1 MALSKEEK
9 QRRVFDKAI
18 RLFQNTQA
26 ALRNERLQCLQ
37 DRRFANVA
45 GAQWE
50 DLRLQFE
57 NRPMMEVNRVALAV
71 RRGISEMRNNPVSVT
86 FVSKDGKD
94 ATKFADVCSSLYRAD
109 EQDSSADDAYATA
122 DGDAL
127 TGGFGAYRLRAV
139 LADPYNADPVKRE
152 YQRIVI
158 EPIPDADSTVFFD
171 LNAKQMDKSDATHC
185 WVLSSLSKTQYE
197 SDYGELPEILRD
209 TEQKQSRIDYIGGN
223 DGVNQLASMQKTV
236 FQSQFDWLTPDVV
249 FVAEY
254 YCVES
259 VNEKA
264 QKWTNPSGD
273 VEYYDVEELEEPY
286 DPTDENS
293 KSLQDFLT
301 TTGWTMA
308 EEVTRPVRKVH
319 KYLMDGARILRDD
332 GYIAGEYIP
341 IIPVYGIRTFVDN
354 VERTMGIVR
363 TAKDPQRMLNVQAS
377 RLLEI
382 ASLSTYKKPIV
393 NPEQIAGH
401 EEMWATDNINQWPYL
416 LLNPMMGPDGNIVAA
431 GPQSYTSPPEVPQAL
446 SALIQMTSTMI
457 DDLMGAPTAND
468 QISPNVSGKAMDLG
482 QQAKSLNLYQIMD
495 NRAKSRKHAGK
506 VYLSIA
512 KEIYTDSGRFMKAI
526 TPDGQVSSVELNKPT
541 MTENGQTQANDFE
554 NADLDVSVDVGPTS
568 VSRKAALAR
577 EFTGLLQF
585 VQNDP
590 QTAKIIMMMILRN
603 TEGEGLGDFQEWV
616 RSQLVQ
622 MGVLKPNDEEKKAME
637 AAAANQQPDAQTLAL
652 QAMAQEQQA
661 SAVLKRV
668 QTIKTMADAQK
679 VSTDAEKTRAET
691 AQIISQMS
699 IDQRN
704 HLMEMLQAVQQPTQQ
719 APSPGPAQP
728 APGPSA
734 LPQIL
739 QNPASGPSVNQ

>member
-9 QRRVFDKAI
+9 NRRVFDKAI

-71 RRGISEMRNNPVSVT
+71 RRGISEMRNNPVSVS
-86 FVSKDGKD
+86 FIAKDGKD
-94 ATKFADVCSSLYRAD
+94 ATKFADVCTALFRAD

-139 LADPYNADPVKRE
+139 LADPYNPDPAKRE
-152 YQRIVI
+152 YQRIIV

-185 WVLSSLSKTQYE
+185 WVLSSLSKSQYE
-197 SDYGELPEILRD
+197 ADYGELPEILKSAEGRV
-209 TEQKQSRIDYIGGN
+209 SRIDSVTNG
-223 DGVNQLASMQKTV
+223 DGVNMLASMQKTV

-249 FVAEY
+249 YIAEY
-254 YCVES
+254 YCVEE
-259 VNEKA
+259 VKEKA
-264 QKWTNPSGD
+264 EKWTNPAGEIAYHDS
-273 VEYYDVEELEEPY
+273 EELDEL
-286 DPTDENS
+286 DPDTGA
-293 KSLQDFLT
+293 KFRDFLT
-301 TTGWTMA
+301 LTGWTMV
-308 EEVTRPVRKVH
+308 EELKRPVRKVH

-382 ASLSTYKKPIV
+382 ASLSTYKKPIFT
-393 NPEQIAGH
+393 PEQVAGH
-401 EEMWATDNINQWPYL
+401 EERWATDNINQYPYM
-416 LLNPMMGPDGNIVAA
+416 LNNALIGPDGTQIVSV
-431 GPQSYTSPPEVPQAL
+431 GPASYTSPPEVPQAL

-457 DDLMGAPTAND
+457 DDLMGAPTQND
-468 QISPNVSGKAMDLG
+468 QIMANVSGKAVDLT
-482 QQAKSLNLYQIMD
+482 QQAKSLNLFQIMD
-495 NRAKSRKHAGK
+495 NRAKSRKHSGR

-512 KEIYTDSGRFMKAI
+512 KEIYTDSGRIMKGLG
-526 TPDGQVSSVELNKPT
+526 TDGNVTTIELNKPT
-541 MTENGQTQANDFE
+541 MADGVQTQANDFE
-554 NADLDVSVDVGPTS
+554 SADLDVAVDVGPTS

-577 EFTGLLQF
+577 EFTGLLQYT
-585 VQNDP
+585 QNDP
-590 QTAKIIMMMILRN
+590 QLAKIIMMMILRN

-616 RSQLVQ
+616 RSQLVT
-622 MGVLKPNDEEKKAME
+622 MGVVKPNEDEQKAME
-637 AAAANQQPDAQTLAL
+637 QAAQNKEPDAQTLAL
-652 QAMAQEQQA
+652 QAMAQQQQA
-661 SAVLKRV
+661 DATLKRV
-668 QTIKTMADAQK
+668 QTIKTLADSQKAKADADK
-679 VSTDAEKTRAET
+679 VKAET
-691 AQIISQMS
+691 IEILHGMDMAERQQ
-699 IDQRN
+699 
-704 HLMEMLQAVQQPTQQ
+704 LMEMLSQASNM
-719 APSPGPAQP
+719 APPQGQAQP

-739 QNPASGPSVNQ
+739 QNPASGPSGNQ